1 MSDKVTFSV
10 TEFNTIQQELVSL
23 KQSKYE
29 LTEQVKKCQAEITKY
44 KLMEK
49 EYQKV
54 QTVINKSKEKGIV
67 QKLTNDVENLQ
78 KTIEMINVEH
88 REQSEALRNNVQ
100 LMLLKNKEMNEEKD
114 DLSKERTRLEGRI
127 VDMKKQGKATLFHR
141 IRFVLFVLFAQKLKD
156 GSPLFFLGE
165 QLLNFFFCGWNSL
178 EMLHNE
184 FRRRVQQALEDN
196 QALYSQIFGSGDG
209 DEQSEQSATTTDA
222 DAESHD
228 GTNDES
234 QSTASSETTSSST
247 NNDTLTKRNTTA
259 DHQSAD
265 QDLLNN
271 ISRLETELASQKK
284 HYEKEI
290 HNLEQQIEVWKEKHK
305 KRLEIEQELATSHE
319 NIAKLNSQL
328 SDQQLLVT
336 QLLDEREKANRD
348 NQEIISRMSAVQ
360 EERANLLTSNDSL
373 NQRLQNLQKQ
383 LTTANQMRDKM
394 RKDSIDLSK
403 KISDMEKT
411 EESLKSTLEQYKRY
425 KDDLDSVTENFSTL
439 QQNHK
444 SSLSQLAAAQNENT
458 RLKDTCREL
467 DIIKQK
473 LEQAEKKVARLTQT
487 HSENTK
493 QLKKL
498 MENNKL
504 YHYQLEE
511 TSKTLIHHFVEST
524 IASWSTKVLMNDYE
538 SLQHEASKVPGLI
551 ARVETAEADS
561 SKWQLKVKDTKT
573 EYLLELK
580 KNKNLVKELRSQLQ
594 SIQSEQQKG
603 MDKGSPRRVQSFQDT
618 PSSGFDS
625 PRAMIRTA
633 HLGAHSRTSSNT
645 SIGSPMSAMDPSS
658 AFNSPSATSQQ
669 ATLEQLQKDNNIL
682 LTKIGELQQNKWNLT
697 ERVRH
702 LEESVMLMQEDMEKK
717 QTIIQHYT
725 ERERTGRIAPEQ
737 ERFAQNMKRK
747 QEQKTGTSST
757 AAVNPDA
764 YKHMQQVMQETL
776 LHNIQLQRDI
786 RTLGTEIARLQEK
799 VQST

>member
-1 MSDKVTFSV
+1 
-10 TEFNTIQQELVSL
+10 
-23 KQSKYE
+23 
-29 LTEQVKKCQAEITKY
+29 
-44 KLMEK
+44 
-49 EYQKV
+49 
-54 QTVINKSKEKGIV
+54 
-67 QKLTNDVENLQ
+67 
-78 KTIEMINVEH
+78 
-88 REQSEALRNNVQ
+88 
-100 LMLLKNKEMNEEKD
+100 
-114 DLSKERTRLEGRI
+114 LEGRI
-127 VDMKKQGKATLFHR
+127 VDMKKQ
-141 IRFVLFVLFAQKLKD
+141 
-156 GSPLFFLGE
+156 
-165 QLLNFFFCGWNSL
+165 

-209 DEQSEQSATTTDA
+209 DEQSEQSATTTTDA

-234 QSTASSETTSSST
+234 QSTASSEATSSST
-247 NNDTLTKRNTTA
+247 NNYTLTKRNTTA

-551 ARVETAEADS
+551 ARAETAEADS

-747 QEQKTGTSST
+747 QEQKTGTSA